1 MATKTTKALSVAEM
15 TPAQRLAYAR
25 AMAAANHAPQTSAP
39 RASVKEAIAT
49 VYVEAECFVPD
60 VKALV
65 ALKRAERAAEQE
77 RLLRSIG

>member
-1 MATKTTKALSVAEM
+1 MATKSTKALSVTEM

-25 AMAAANHAPQTSAP
+25 AMATAGSPQTRSA
-39 RASVKEAIAT
+39 RASIKEVIAT
-49 VYVEAECFVPD
+49 AYVEGAAFLPD
-60 VKALV
+60 VRALV

>member
-1 MATKTTKALSVAEM
+1 MATKSTKALSVAEM

-25 AMAAANHAPQTSAP
+25 AMAAAHTPQTSAP

-49 VYVEAECFVPD
+49 VYVEAESFLPD
-60 VKALV
+60 VRALV

-77 RLLRSIG
+77 RLLRSIA